1 MNKRIKK
8 KLANR
13 LNFKKYENAPEC
25 EIITDRNIYHKRH
38 IHFIRFLHGEPLFDE
53 DDMIVFQSKPS
64 DEFIDYLNKKEK
76 KNGKDQDFKRKHT
89 HQSR

>member
-1 MNKRIKK
+1 MNKRIRK

-25 EIITDRNIYHKRH
+25 EIITDRNMYHKKH
-38 IHFIRFLHGEPLFDE
+38 IHLIRFLNGSPLFDE

-64 DEFIDYLNKKEK
+64 DEFINYLNKKEK
-76 KNGKDQDFKRKHT
+76 KNGDI
-89 HQSR
+89 

>member
-8 KLANR
+8 KLENR
-13 LNFKKYENAPEC
+13 LNFKKYENSPNC
-25 EIITDRNIYHKRH
+25 DIITDRNIYHKKH
-38 IHFIRFLHGEPLFDE
+38 INFIRFLHGDQLFD

-76 KNGKDQDFKRKHT
+76 TNGDI
-89 HQSR
+89 

>member
-8 KLANR
+8 KLGNR

-38 IHFIRFLHGEPLFDE
+38 IHFIRFLNGSPLFDE
-53 DDMIVFQSKPS
+53 DDMVVFHQSKPS
-64 DEFIDYLNKKEK
+64 DEFIDHLNKKE
-76 KNGKDQDFKRKHT
+76 NE
-89 HQSR
+89 